1 MTSMPSPEQAAEPT
15 AQERVAWMRQNSMRL
30 IIALAAIVIAALVV
44 VFSFSLFGSSSA
56 NPGNTV
62 ASGAMSIDNDKEG
75 AAILEVEGLVPGES
89 AEGTVSITN
98 VGDASGDF
106 TLTASDVVSVPADF
120 AATLTLVITDGAD
133 EVYNGSLADMTTV
146 DLGTWAEDETHDFT
160 FAVTFDAAAG
170 NEFQGATS
178 SVDFKWDATQSN
190 D

>member
-15 AQERVAWMRQNSMRL
+15 AQERVAWMRQNSTRI
-30 IIALAAIVIAALVV
+30 IIALAVIVIAALVV

-62 ASGAMSIDNDKEG
+62 ASGVMTIDNDKEG
-75 AAILEVEGLVPGES
+75 VAILEVEGLLPGES

-98 VGDASGDF
+98 VGDASGSF
-106 TLTASDVVSVPADF
+106 TLTASNLVSDPADF
-120 AATLTLVITDGAD
+120 VSTLTLVISDGAD
-133 EVYNGSLADMTTV
+133 EVYNDTLADMATV
-146 DLGTWAEDETHDFT
+146 DLGTWAADETHDFT
-160 FAVTFDAAAG
+160 FTVTFDAASG